1 MMPANMITIEGLTQK
16 DIEICNLLWN
26 CDSVEAVDRMVAA
39 MPSAYKQRAHV
50 LRELMTAAA
59 LDNVK
64 DIDENVKALLAS
76 ISGR

>member
-1 MMPANMITIEGLTQK
+1 MPANMITIEGLTQK

-39 MPSAYKQRAHV
+39 MPQAYKQRAQS

-76 ISGR
+76 IASR

>member
-1 MMPANMITIEGLTQK
+1 MPANMITIEGLTQK
-16 DIEICNLLWN
+16 DVEICNLLWN

-39 MPSAYKQRAHV
+39 MPQAYKQRAQT

-64 DIDENVKALLAS
+64 DVDENVKALLAS
-76 ISGR
+76 ISSR